1 MTQPERLQVIEGEG
15 QDQAAMS
22 DDPLVGQ
29 TIDGRYQVEKVLGEG
44 GMGLVYKARHTVLG
58 KPLAL
63 KVLRPDVSKDDEII
77 TRFRQEAQS
86 ASSIGNEH
94 IIDISDFGTLP
105 DGSTYFVMEFLDGID
120 LTGAIEQETPMRPA
134 RVVHIGKQM
143 CRALASAHDI
153 GIVHRDLKPDNIFLV
168 RRGGD
173 SDFVKVLDFGIA
185 KVGGNASKL
194 TRAGQV
200 FGTPHYMSPEQCSG
214 SGVDHRTDIYA
225 IGIILYEMAT
235 GQVPFD
241 ADNLMGILTKHLYE
255 EAVPPR
261 QVVPD
266 MPEGLETVI
275 LKCVAKNADQRYQT
289 MAEVMADLDQLSAGL
304 APYATRPE
312 PTGRMAMGMGATQAM
327 QAAAVGSG
335 RSRMMAIAGGA
346 GALVLL
352 AVVAVVAMS
361 SGGEPE
367 ELEADA
373 AAALA
378 AEAAEEAARKV
389 AEAEALRAAAEEMA
403 AQANAEESGARDS
416 AKVTI
421 QSEPAGA
428 EVLLGE
434 DFIGNAPAE
443 VPRPKKGER
452 VEVQVRMADYESQ
465 TLRIS
470 HLTAESVKVTLEPD
484 KKRAKPL
491 RATAQPSRTRP
502 AQAAPVEDKA
512 PARPAKR
519 SGGLPQTEVLDP
531 WAN

>member
-15 QDQAAMS
+15 QEQAAMS

-105 DGSTYFVMEFLDGID
+105 DSSTYFVMEFLDGVD

-143 CRALASAHDI
+143 CQALSAAHEI

-173 SDFVKVLDFGIA
+173 DDFVKVLDFGIA

-261 QVVPD
+261 QTVPD

-275 LKCVAKNADQRYQT
+275 LKCIAKNADQRYQT
-289 MAEVMADLDQLSAGL
+289 MAEVMADLDQLASGL

-312 PTGRMAMGMGATQAM
+312 PTGRMAAMGMGATQAM

-335 RSRMMAIAGGA
+335 RSRTMAIAGGA
-346 GALVLL
+346 GALILL

-367 ELEADA
+367 AVEPDPDV
-373 AAALA
+373 LA

-403 AQANAEESGARDS
+403 ALNAEESGARDT
-416 AKVTI
+416 ARVTI
-421 QSEPAGA
+421 QSEPSGA

-434 DFIGNAPAE
+434 DFIGNAPVE

-452 VEVQVRMADYESQ
+452 VEVQVRLSDHESQ

-484 KKRAKPL
+484 KKKAKPA
-491 RATAQPSRTRP
+491 RATARPSRARP
-502 AQAAPVEDKA
+502 QAAQAEEKA
-512 PARPAKR
+512 PARPPKR